1 MGNLVSQDELS
12 DDLLNLLIAQTGFN
26 KTQIHRLFLRYEIL
40 DKDKKGYLVAEDLL
54 EIPQVKFNPV
64 SEKIIEAFLPK
75 SRIDLDGKPVKSGHI
90 TFSQF
95 VRTFSVF
102 RPIRKADNPEA
113 PNSKEN
119 KIRFLFNLIDSSKNW
134 SN

>member
-54 EIPQVKFNPV
+54 EIPQVR
-64 SEKIIEAFLPK
+64 IFLK
-75 SRIDLDGKPVKSGHI
+75 LFQDQLTSFLNFIDKCLARI
-90 TFSQF
+90 TEF
-95 VRTFSVF
+95 T
-102 RPIRKADNPEA
+102 
-113 PNSKEN
+113 SKGWE
-119 KIRFLFNLIDSSKNW
+119 RC
-134 SN
+134 

>member
-54 EIPQVKFNPV
+54 EIPQVRIFLKLHILGSTFFFFEFN
-64 SEKIIEAFLPK
+64 
-75 SRIDLDGKPVKSGHI
+75 R
-90 TFSQF
+90 
-95 VRTFSVF
+95 
-102 RPIRKADNPEA
+102 
-113 PNSKEN
+113 
-119 KIRFLFNLIDSSKNW
+119 
-134 SN
+134 